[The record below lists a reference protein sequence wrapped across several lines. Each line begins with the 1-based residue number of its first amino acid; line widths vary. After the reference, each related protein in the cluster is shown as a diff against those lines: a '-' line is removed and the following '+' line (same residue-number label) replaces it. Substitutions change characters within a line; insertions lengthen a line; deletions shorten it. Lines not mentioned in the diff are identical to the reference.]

1 MNTIHKFLID
11 AWNETVLELPAGFKV
26 RMVARTITENKKTT
40 WMWVQLDTSSPT
52 RLVRFYIVGT
62 GHPIPEGVEYCGTYF
77 ETPFV
82 WHLFYREV

>member
-40 WMWVQLDTSSPT
+40 LYGEVQPQ
-52 RLVRFYIVGT
+52 VR
-62 GHPIPEGVEYCGTYF
+62 P
-77 ETPFV
+77 
-82 WHLFYREV
+82 